1 MNDKYMFISQCV
13 HYRAV
18 TTITNDRMLFQR
30 VLYMTLLLLVVIYN
44 MDAGETCI
52 TYIKGTL
59 TLENKTTMRL
69 NLSDSAGLNIN
80 VTDTAER
87 LYCNFRSYSCYIECS
102 FFNVNKNF
110 TTPID
115 INACVTLNEET
126 KVNFTIENSNSS
138 CIVVA
143 CLPEELRSLL
153 NTKDTQMRL
162 QDLSNIPKIKGMCL
176 DTFQPDTFVLYTG
189 VEQKAIH
196 NVINFTNQSSIYS
209 NEDFE
214 LSVVNVN
221 MSTTDI
227 VLVDVPLVYSDDPDL
242 PMQQIGI
249 PVEAFQKV
257 TAAQPKVGIVKYISD
272 EHFRISLKSESKI
285 ISKIIRI
292 EVPGYDI
299 KNLKN
304 SLKIQF
310 IVEKIRND
318 TNLSISCQFYDDKVD
333 NMWKSDGCLT
343 DQSNDSFVEC
353 SCDHMTPFAV
363 LLTNAEIDKYH
374 WEILSIISYIG
385 CSLSALFCAVSML
398 SYSVDSNARK
408 EVSTSI
414 HVSLSAALFLLN
426 ISFMLSE
433 WAATL
438 TLKEVC
444 VFIAVTIHYSLLCCF
459 TWMAIEAL
467 HLYLL
472 MIRVFNIHIK
482 HYMVKLSLFGWGVP
496 ALFVGSLLSVN
507 KTQNF
512 YGPSRMSSLN
522 KTQEFCWTTFP
533 TPYAI
538 NISYLILVF
547 LFSTGILITVSRKI
561 CMMRKV
567 DKRHKVA
574 PCKDVLTVLGLMCLL
589 GTTWGLA
596 FFTIGYTNYP
606 ILYLFCICNS
616 TQGFYVFIWM
626 CLIARKNRK
635 QRPNFEIKSMTD
647 LSKLQ

>member
-1 MNDKYMFISQCV
+1 
-13 HYRAV
+13 
-18 TTITNDRMLFQR
+18 
-30 VLYMTLLLLVVIYN
+30 MTLLLLVVIYN
-44 MDAGETCI
+44 MDAGETCT
-52 TYIKGTL
+52 TYINGTL

-80 VTDTAER
+80 VTDIAKR
-87 LYCNFRSYSCYIECS
+87 LYCNFRNYSCYIECS
-102 FFNVNKNF
+102 FFNVSDNF
-110 TTPID
+110 TKPIN

-126 KVNFTIENSNSS
+126 RVNFTIENSNSS

-143 CLPEELRSLL
+143 CLIGELRRLL
-153 NTKDTQMRL
+153 NTKDTGMRL

-176 DTFQPDTFVLYTG
+176 ETFNRDIFILYTG

-196 NVINFTNQSSIYS
+196 NVINFTNQSNIYS

-221 MSTTDI
+221 MSTPDT
-227 VLVDVPLVYSDDPDL
+227 VLVDVPLIYSDNPDL

-249 PVEAFQKV
+249 PVEAFHKV
-257 TAAQPKVGIVKYISD
+257 TEAQPKVGIVKYISD
-272 EHFRISLKSESKI
+272 EHFRSSLTSESDI

-310 IVEKIRND
+310 SVKKNTTYTRNF
-318 TNLSISCQFYDDKVD
+318 TISCQFYDNKVD
-333 NMWKSDGCLT
+333 YTWKSDGCLT
-343 DQSNDSFVEC
+343 SYSNDSFVEC
-353 SCDHMTPFAV
+353 LCDHMTPFAV
-363 LLTNAEIDKYH
+363 LLTYAKIDKYH

-398 SYSVDSNARK
+398 SYIVDSNARK

-438 TLKEVC
+438 TIKEVC

-459 TWMAIEAL
+459 SWMTIEAL

-496 ALFVGSLLSVN
+496 ALFVGSLLSVSLLSVN
-507 KTQNF
+507 KTEHF
-512 YGPSRMSSLN
+512 YGPSRMSLSN
-522 KTQEFCWTTFP
+522 ETQKFCWITFP

-547 LFSTGILITVSRKI
+547 LFSTGILITVTRKI

-606 ILYLFCICNS
+606 ILYLFCIFNS

-635 QRPNFEIKSMTD
+635 QRPRFETKSMTD
-647 LSKLQ
+647 TSKLQ